1 MKKLKPY
8 REIINGDKVI
18 IANRD
23 TGSWIRISRQC
34 RDIVCTACEF
44 SLTNS
49 EILESLADDEDRIYI
64 NELLKKLKEL
74 GVIGDEEKEEVID
87 VVYLLLTNRCNLKC
101 IHCCADAADENSEVY
116 RREMST
122 QEWTGIID
130 KIVDIEPGGIVLT
143 GGEPLLRK
151 DFFEIIRYLRSKYN
165 GKVALAT
172 NATLINDDNVKLL
185 AELIDKF
192 DISIDGV
199 DEESC
204 SIVRGKGAYDK
215 VINSVHL
222 LKKNDVKEIT
232 LSMTFGTTNFH
243 LKEKFF
249 ELNKKLNTKPIVRIF
264 MPKGRGEKSVK
275 KFNSYIQ
282 EDIDTVL
289 SEKEIRD
296 AKKSMK
302 IITCGAGISEFVV
315 NYDGWIYPCPNM
327 INNKYKLIHMNDVG
341 NLKKLNDEI
350 FEKNAEVFC
359 QLMNIQPENVKRC
372 KDCKVNLF
380 CWSCLEDIE
389 LHIKDEAAFLR
400 RCENK
405 KKILYQILWD

>member
-215 VINSVHL
+215 VI
-222 LKKNDVKEIT
+222 
-232 LSMTFGTTNFH
+232 
-243 LKEKFF
+243 
-249 ELNKKLNTKPIVRIF
+249 RIGF
-264 MPKGRGEKSVK
+264 
-275 KFNSYIQ
+275 
-282 EDIDTVL
+282 
-289 SEKEIRD
+289 
-296 AKKSMK
+296 
-302 IITCGAGISEFVV
+302 
-315 NYDGWIYPCPNM
+315 
-327 INNKYKLIHMNDVG
+327 
-341 NLKKLNDEI
+341 
-350 FEKNAEVFC
+350 
-359 QLMNIQPENVKRC
+359 
-372 KDCKVNLF
+372 
-380 CWSCLEDIE
+380 
-389 LHIKDEAAFLR
+389 
-400 RCENK
+400 
-405 KKILYQILWD
+405 

>member
-34 RDIVCTACEF
+34 REIVCTACEF

-249 ELNKKLNTKPIVRIF
+249 ELNKKLNTK
-264 MPKGRGEKSVK
+264 
-275 KFNSYIQ
+275 
-282 EDIDTVL
+282 
-289 SEKEIRD
+289 
-296 AKKSMK
+296 
-302 IITCGAGISEFVV
+302 C
-315 NYDGWIYPCPNM
+315 
-327 INNKYKLIHMNDVG
+327 
-341 NLKKLNDEI
+341 NLTEY
-350 FEKNAEVFC
+350 
-359 QLMNIQPENVKRC
+359 MTKRT
-372 KDCKVNLF
+372 F
-380 CWSCLEDIE
+380 
-389 LHIKDEAAFLR
+389 
-400 RCENK
+400 
-405 KKILYQILWD
+405 

>member
-264 MPKGRGEKSVK
+264 MPKGRGEKS
-275 KFNSYIQ
+275 
-282 EDIDTVL
+282 
-289 SEKEIRD
+289 
-296 AKKSMK
+296 
-302 IITCGAGISEFVV
+302 
-315 NYDGWIYPCPNM
+315 
-327 INNKYKLIHMNDVG
+327 
-341 NLKKLNDEI
+341 
-350 FEKNAEVFC
+350 EKNLIA
-359 QLMNIQPENVKRC
+359 IY
-372 KDCKVNLF
+372 
-380 CWSCLEDIE
+380 
-389 LHIKDEAAFLR
+389 
-400 RCENK
+400 
-405 KKILYQILWD
+405 KKI